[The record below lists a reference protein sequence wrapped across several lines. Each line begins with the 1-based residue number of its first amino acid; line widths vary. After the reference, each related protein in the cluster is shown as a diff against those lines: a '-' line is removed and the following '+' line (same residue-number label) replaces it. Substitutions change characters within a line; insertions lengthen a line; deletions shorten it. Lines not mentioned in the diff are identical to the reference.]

1 MQIHFFNPDH
11 DIALALNQR
20 RFATPHVGRQMRSDL
35 GYIPALWAEDG
46 DVVVVEDIDAAEL
59 LYKRHKLSSRARVEF
74 VTAEQLEN
82 TVSGDGYHLAPWGW
96 NKSIRSTF
104 LDAKIPKTMLPSE
117 QQLDSVR
124 MLSNRAL
131 AVKLLS
137 SMKGMQGVI
146 GLSAVCNSSEEVK
159 EALKLHKDIVVK
171 APWSSSGRGV
181 RYISIDDGPNE
192 NVQKWINNTLEKQG
206 SIIVEKKCRKIQDFA
221 MEFQAKTDGKVVY
234 DGLSLFT
241 TKNGAYTGNIL
252 LPEDEKEEYLHRYLS
267 PTLLDEVKKQ
277 IEALLTK
284 EINGAYTGPLGVD
297 MMICSPWEAD
307 NDSVAVLNPCIEIN
321 MRCTMGHVALALTRR
336 GQRGIMSIDYDGKNY
351 RLHIRQ

>member
-59 LYKRHKLSSRARVEF
+59 LYKRHKLTSRASVEF
-74 VTAEQLEN
+74 VTTEQLEN
-82 TVSGDGYHLAPWGW
+82 TVSGDGYRFAPWGW

-117 QQLDSVR
+117 QQLDSIR

-221 MEFQAKTDGKVVY
+221 MEFQAKADGKVVY

-277 IEALLTK
+277 IETFLTK

-297 MMICSPWEAD
+297 MMICSPWKEGTFD
-307 NDSVAVLNPCIEIN
+307 VVLNPCIEIN
-321 MRCTMGHVALALTRR
+321 MRRTMGHVALALTRR

>member
-1 MQIHFFNPDH
+1 
-11 DIALALNQR
+11 
-20 RFATPHVGRQMRSDL
+20 MRSDL

-59 LYKRHKLSSRARVEF
+59 LYKRHKLTSRARVEF
-74 VTAEQLEN
+74 VTTEQLEN
-82 TVSGDGYHLAPWGW
+82 TVSGDGYRFAPWGW

-117 QQLDSVR
+117 QQLDSIR

-137 SMKGMQGVI
+137 FMKGMQGVI
-146 GLSAVCNSSEEVK
+146 GVSAVCNSSEEVE

-221 MEFQAKTDGKVVY
+221 MEFQAKADGKVVY

-277 IEALLTK
+277 IETFLTK
-284 EINGAYTGPLGVD
+284 EINGAYLGPLGVD
-297 MMICSPWEAD
+297 MMICSPWEEGTSA
-307 NDSVAVLNPCIEIN
+307 VVLNPCIEIN
-321 MRCTMGHVALALTRR
+321 MRRTMGHVALALTRR

>member
-1 MQIHFFNPDH
+1 
-11 DIALALNQR
+11 
-20 RFATPHVGRQMRSDL
+20 
-35 GYIPALWAEDG
+35 
-46 DVVVVEDIDAAEL
+46 
-59 LYKRHKLSSRARVEF
+59 
-74 VTAEQLEN
+74 
-82 TVSGDGYHLAPWGW
+82 
-96 NKSIRSTF
+96 
-104 LDAKIPKTMLPSE
+104 
-117 QQLDSVR
+117 
-124 MLSNRAL
+124 
-131 AVKLLS
+131 
-137 SMKGMQGVI
+137 MKGMQGVI
-146 GLSAVCNSSEEVK
+146 GLSAVCNSSEEV
-159 EALKLHKDIVVK
+159 EELLKLHKDIVVK

-277 IEALLTK
+277 IEAFLTK

-297 MMICSPWEAD
+297 MMICSPWEEGTSD
-307 NDSVAVLNPCIEIN
+307 VVLNPCIEIN
-321 MRCTMGHVALALTRR
+321 MRRTMGHVALALTRR

>member
-59 LYKRHKLSSRARVEF
+59 LYKRHKLTSRARVEF
-74 VTAEQLEN
+74 VTTEQLEN
-82 TVSGDGYHLAPWGW
+82 TVSGDGYRFAPWGW

-117 QQLDSVR
+117 QQLDSIR

-221 MEFQAKTDGKVVY
+221 MEFQAKADGKVVY

-277 IEALLTK
+277 IETFLTK

-297 MMICSPWEAD
+297 MMICSPWKEGTFD
-307 NDSVAVLNPCIEIN
+307 VVLNPCIEIN
-321 MRCTMGHVALALTRR
+321 MRRTMGHVALALTRR

>member
-59 LYKRHKLSSRARVEF
+59 LYKRHKLTSRARVEF
-74 VTAEQLEN
+74 VTTEQLEN
-82 TVSGDGYHLAPWGW
+82 TVSGDGYRFAPWGW

-117 QQLDSVR
+117 QQLDSIR

-137 SMKGMQGVI
+137 SMKGVI
-146 GLSAVCNSSEEVK
+146 GVSAVCNSSEEVE

-221 MEFQAKTDGKVVY
+221 MEFQAKADGKVVY

-277 IEALLTK
+277 IEAFLTK
-284 EINGAYTGPLGVD
+284 EINGAYIGPLGVD
-297 MMICSPWEAD
+297 MMICSPWED
-307 NDSVAVLNPCIEIN
+307 GTSDVVLNPCIEIN
-321 MRCTMGHVALALTRR
+321 MRRTMGHVALALTRR

>member
-59 LYKRHKLSSRARVEF
+59 LYKRHKLTSRARVEF
-74 VTAEQLEN
+74 VTTEQLEN
-82 TVSGDGYHLAPWGW
+82 TVSGDGYRFAPWGW

-117 QQLDSVR
+117 QQLDSIR

-159 EALKLHKDIVVK
+159 EALRLHKDIVVK

-192 NVQKWINNTLEKQG
+192 NVQKWINNTFEKQG

-267 PTLLDEVKKQ
+267 PALLDEVKKQ
-277 IEALLTK
+277 IEVFLTK
-284 EINGAYTGPLGVD
+284 EINGTYLGPLGVD
-297 MMICSPWEAD
+297 MMICSPWEEGTSA
-307 NDSVAVLNPCIEIN
+307 VVLNPCIEIN
-321 MRCTMGHVALALTRR
+321 MRRTMGHVALALTRR

>member
-59 LYKRHKLSSRARVEF
+59 LYKRHKLTSRARVEF
-74 VTAEQLEN
+74 VTTEQLEN
-82 TVSGDGYHLAPWGW
+82 TVSGDGYRFAPWGW

-117 QQLDSVR
+117 QQLDSIR

-146 GLSAVCNSSEEVK
+146 GLSAVCNSPEEVK
-159 EALKLHKDIVVK
+159 GALKLHKDIVVK

-277 IEALLTK
+277 IEAFLTK

-297 MMICSPWEAD
+297 MMICSPWEEGTSD
-307 NDSVAVLNPCIEIN
+307 VVLNPCIEIN
-321 MRCTMGHVALALTRR
+321 MRRTMGHVALALTRR

>member
-59 LYKRHKLSSRARVEF
+59 LYKRHKLTSRARVEF
-74 VTAEQLEN
+74 VTTEQLEN
-82 TVSGDGYHLAPWGW
+82 TVSGDTYRFAPWGW

-117 QQLDSVR
+117 QQLDSIR

-131 AVKLLS
+131 AVTLLS
-137 SMKGMQGVI
+137 SMRGMQGVI
-146 GLSAVCNSSEEVK
+146 GISAVCNSSKEVE

-181 RYISIDDGPNE
+181 RYINVDDGPNE

-206 SIIVEKKCRKIQDFA
+206 TIIVEKKCRKIQDFA
-221 MEFQAKTDGKVVY
+221 MEFQAKADGKVVY

-252 LPEDEKEEYLHRYLS
+252 VPEDEKEEYLHKYLS
-267 PTLLDEVKKQ
+267 PPLLDEVKKQ
-277 IEALLTK
+277 IEAFLTK
-284 EINGAYTGPLGVD
+284 EINGAYIGPLGVD
-297 MMICSPWEAD
+297 MMICSPWEIGTSA
-307 NDSVAVLNPCIEIN
+307 VVLNPCIEIN
-321 MRCTMGHVALALTRR
+321 MRRTMGHVALAITRR

>member
-1 MQIHFFNPDH
+1 
-11 DIALALNQR
+11 
-20 RFATPHVGRQMRSDL
+20 
-35 GYIPALWAEDG
+35 
-46 DVVVVEDIDAAEL
+46 
-59 LYKRHKLSSRARVEF
+59 
-74 VTAEQLEN
+74 
-82 TVSGDGYHLAPWGW
+82 
-96 NKSIRSTF
+96 
-104 LDAKIPKTMLPSE
+104 
-117 QQLDSVR
+117 
-124 MLSNRAL
+124 
-131 AVKLLS
+131 
-137 SMKGMQGVI
+137 MKGLQGVI
-146 GLSAVCNSSEEVK
+146 GVSAVCNSSEEVK

-277 IEALLTK
+277 IETFLTK

-297 MMICSPWEAD
+297 MMICSPWEEGTSD
-307 NDSVAVLNPCIEIN
+307 VVLNPCIEIN
-321 MRCTMGHVALALTRR
+321 MRRTMGHVALALTRR

>member
-11 DIALALNQR
+11 DIALTLNQR
-20 RFATPHVGRQMRSDL
+20 RFASPHVGRQMRSDL

-59 LYKRHKLSSRARVEF
+59 LYKRHKLTSRARVEF
-74 VTAEQLEN
+74 VTTEQLEN
-82 TVSGDGYHLAPWGW
+82 TVSGDGYHFAPWGW

-117 QQLDSVR
+117 QQLDSIR

-146 GLSAVCNSSEEVK
+146 GISAVCNSSEEVE
-159 EALKLHKDIVVK
+159 EALKLHRDIVVK

-221 MEFQAKTDGKVVY
+221 MEFQAKADGKVVY

-252 LPEDEKEEYLHRYLS
+252 LPEDEKE
-267 PTLLDEVKKQ
+267 
-277 IEALLTK
+277 
-284 EINGAYTGPLGVD
+284 
-297 MMICSPWEAD
+297 
-307 NDSVAVLNPCIEIN
+307 
-321 MRCTMGHVALALTRR
+321 
-336 GQRGIMSIDYDGKNY
+336 
-351 RLHIRQ
+351 

>member
-59 LYKRHKLSSRARVEF
+59 LYKRHKLTSRARVEF
-74 VTAEQLEN
+74 VTTEQLEN
-82 TVSGDGYHLAPWGW
+82 TVSGDGYRFAPWGW

-117 QQLDSVR
+117 QQLDSIR

-159 EALKLHKDIVVK
+159 ETLKLHKDIVVK

-181 RYISIDDGPNE
+181 RYINVDDGPNE

-221 MEFQAKTDGKVVY
+221 MEFQAKADGKVVY

-277 IEALLTK
+277 IETFLTK
-284 EINGAYTGPLGVD
+284 EINGAYLGPLGVD
-297 MMICSPWEAD
+297 MMICSPWEEGTSA
-307 NDSVAVLNPCIEIN
+307 VVLNPCIEIN
-321 MRCTMGHVALALTRR
+321 MRRTMGHVALALTRR

>member
-1 MQIHFFNPDH
+1 
-11 DIALALNQR
+11 
-20 RFATPHVGRQMRSDL
+20 MRSDL

-74 VTAEQLEN
+74 VTTEQLEN
-82 TVSGDGYHLAPWGW
+82 TVSGDGYRFAPWGW

-104 LDAKIPKTMLPSE
+104 LDAKIPKTMLPTE
-117 QQLDSVR
+117 QQLDSIR

-137 SMKGMQGVI
+137 SMKGMQGII
-146 GLSAVCNSSEEVK
+146 GISAVCNTAEEVE
-159 EALKLHKDIVVK
+159 EALKQHKDIVVK

-181 RYISIDDGPNE
+181 RYINTDDGPNE
-192 NVQKWINNTLEKQG
+192 NVQKWIYNTLEKQG

-221 MEFQAKTDGKVVY
+221 MELQAKADGKVIY
-234 DGLSLFT
+234 EGLSLFT

-277 IEALLTK
+277 IEVFLAK
-284 EINGAYTGPLGVD
+284 EINGAYVGPLGVD
-297 MMICSPWEAD
+297 MMICSPWEAG
-307 NDSVAVLNPCIEIN
+307 NGSAVVLNPCIEIN
-321 MRCTMGHVALALTRR
+321 MRRTMGHVALALTRR

>member
-1 MQIHFFNPDH
+1 
-11 DIALALNQR
+11 
-20 RFATPHVGRQMRSDL
+20 
-35 GYIPALWAEDG
+35 
-46 DVVVVEDIDAAEL
+46 
-59 LYKRHKLSSRARVEF
+59 
-74 VTAEQLEN
+74 
-82 TVSGDGYHLAPWGW
+82 
-96 NKSIRSTF
+96 
-104 LDAKIPKTMLPSE
+104 
-117 QQLDSVR
+117 
-124 MLSNRAL
+124 
-131 AVKLLS
+131 
-137 SMKGMQGVI
+137 MKGMQGVI
-146 GLSAVCNSSEEVK
+146 GLSAVCNSSEEVE

-221 MEFQAKTDGKVVY
+221 MEFQAKADGKVVY

-277 IEALLTK
+277 IEAFLTK
-284 EINGAYTGPLGVD
+284 EINGAYIGPLGVD
-297 MMICSPWEAD
+297 MMICSPWEEGTSD
-307 NDSVAVLNPCIEIN
+307 VVLNPCIEIN
-321 MRCTMGHVALALTRR
+321 MRRTMGHVALALTRR

>member
-59 LYKRHKLSSRARVEF
+59 LYKRHKLTSRARVEF
-74 VTAEQLEN
+74 VTTEQLEN
-82 TVSGDGYHLAPWGW
+82 TVLGDSYRFAPWGW

-117 QQLDSVR
+117 LQLDSIR

-146 GLSAVCNSSEEVK
+146 GISAVCNTAKEVD
-159 EALKLHKDIVVK
+159 EALKQHQDIVVK

-206 SIIVEKKCRKIQDFA
+206 TIIVEKKCRKIQDFA
-221 MEFQAKTDGKVVY
+221 MEFQAKADGKVVY

-277 IEALLTK
+277 IGVFLTK
-284 EINGAYTGPLGVD
+284 EINGAYIGPLGVD
-297 MMICSPWEAD
+297 MMICSPWEDGTSA
-307 NDSVAVLNPCIEIN
+307 VVLNPCIEIN
-321 MRCTMGHVALALTRR
+321 MRRTMGHVALALTRR

>member
-59 LYKRHKLSSRARVEF
+59 LYKRHKLTSRARVEF
-74 VTAEQLEN
+74 VTTEQLEN
-82 TVSGDGYHLAPWGW
+82 TVSGDSYRFAPWGW

-117 QQLDSVR
+117 LQLDSIR

-146 GLSAVCNSSEEVK
+146 GISAVCNTAKEVE
-159 EALKLHKDIVVK
+159 EALKQHQDIVVK

-206 SIIVEKKCRKIQDFA
+206 TIIVEKKCRKIQDFA
-221 MEFQAKTDGKVVY
+221 MEFQAKADGKVVY

-277 IEALLTK
+277 IEVFLTK
-284 EINGAYTGPLGVD
+284 EIYGAYVGPLGVD
-297 MMICSPWEAD
+297 MMICGPWETG
-307 NDSVAVLNPCIEIN
+307 NDSDVVLNPCIEIN
-321 MRCTMGHVALALTRR
+321 MRRTMGHVALALTRR

>member
-59 LYKRHKLSSRARVEF
+59 LYKRHKLTSRARVEF
-74 VTAEQLEN
+74 VTTEQLEN
-82 TVSGDGYHLAPWGW
+82 TVSGDGYRFAPWGW

-117 QQLDSVR
+117 QQLDSIR

-146 GLSAVCNSSEEVK
+146 GLSAVCNSSEEVE

-192 NVQKWINNTLEKQG
+192 NVQKWINNTFEKQG

-267 PTLLDEVKKQ
+267 PALLDEVKKQ
-277 IEALLTK
+277 IEVFLTK
-284 EINGAYTGPLGVD
+284 EINGTYLGPLGVD
-297 MMICSPWEAD
+297 MMICSPWEEGTSD
-307 NDSVAVLNPCIEIN
+307 VVLNPCIEIN
-321 MRCTMGHVALALTRR
+321 MRRTMGHVALALTRR

>member
-59 LYKRHKLSSRARVEF
+59 LYKRHKLTSRARVEF
-74 VTAEQLEN
+74 VTTEQLEN
-82 TVSGDGYHLAPWGW
+82 TVSGDSYRFAPWGW

-117 QQLDSVR
+117 LQLDSIR

-146 GLSAVCNSSEEVK
+146 GISAVCNTAKEVE
-159 EALKLHKDIVVK
+159 EALKQHQDIVVK

-221 MEFQAKTDGKVVY
+221 MEFQAKADGKVVY

-277 IEALLTK
+277 IEVFLTT
-284 EINGAYTGPLGVD
+284 EINGAYVGPLGVD
-297 MMICSPWEAD
+297 MMICSPWEDGTSA
-307 NDSVAVLNPCIEIN
+307 VVLNPCIEIN
-321 MRCTMGHVALALTRR
+321 MRRTMGHVALALTRR

>member
-1 MQIHFFNPDH
+1 MTLHFFNPDH

-35 GYIPALWAEDG
+35 GYIPALWAEDD

-74 VTAEQLEN
+74 VTTEQLEN
-82 TVSGDGYHLAPWGW
+82 TVSGDDYRFAPWGW
-96 NKSIRSTF
+96 NRSIRSTF

-117 QQLDSVR
+117 QQLDNIR
-124 MLSNRAL
+124 TLSNRAL

-137 SMKGMQGVI
+137 SMNGMLGVI
-146 GLSAVCNSSEEVK
+146 GLSAVCNSSEEVM
-159 EALKLHKDIVVK
+159 EALELHKDIVVK

-181 RYISIDDGPNE
+181 RYINIDDGPNE
-192 NVQKWINNTLEKQG
+192 NVRKWISNTLEKQG
-206 SIIVEKKCRKIQDFA
+206 TIIVEKKCCKIQDFA
-221 MEFQAKTDGKVVY
+221 MEFQSQADGKVIY
-234 DGLSLFT
+234 EGLSLFT
-241 TKNGAYTGNIL
+241 TRNGAYTGNIL
-252 LPEDEKEEYLHRYLS
+252 LPEDEKEEYLHKYLS
-267 PTLLDEVKKQ
+267 PTLLDEVKGH
-277 IEALLTK
+277 IETFLTK
-284 EINGAYTGPLGVD
+284 EINGAYIGPLGVD

-307 NDSVAVLNPCIEIN
+307 NDSVTVLNPCIEIN
-321 MRCTMGHVALALTRR
+321 MRRTMGHVALALTRR

>member
-1 MQIHFFNPDH
+1 MTLHFFNPDH

-35 GYIPALWAEDG
+35 GYIPALWAEDD

-74 VTAEQLEN
+74 VTTEQLEN
-82 TVSGDGYHLAPWGW
+82 TVSGDDYRFAPWGW
-96 NKSIRSTF
+96 NRSIRSTF

-117 QQLDSVR
+117 QQLDNIR
-124 MLSNRAL
+124 TLSNRAL

-137 SMKGMQGVI
+137 SMNGMQGVI
-146 GLSAVCNSSEEVK
+146 GLSAVCNSSEEVM
-159 EALKLHKDIVVK
+159 EALELHKDIVVK

-181 RYISIDDGPNE
+181 RYINIDDGPNE
-192 NVQKWINNTLEKQG
+192 NVRKWISNTLEKQG
-206 SIIVEKKCRKIQDFA
+206 TIIVEKKCCKIQDFA
-221 MEFQAKTDGKVVY
+221 MEFQSQADGKVVY
-234 DGLSLFT
+234 EGLSLFT
-241 TKNGAYTGNIL
+241 TRNGAYTGNIL
-252 LPEDEKEEYLHRYLS
+252 LPEDEKEEYLHKYLS
-267 PTLLDEVKKQ
+267 PTLLDEVKGQ
-277 IEALLTK
+277 IETFLTK
-284 EINGAYTGPLGVD
+284 EINGAYIGPLGVD

-307 NDSVAVLNPCIEIN
+307 NDSVTVLNPCIEIN
-321 MRCTMGHVALALTRR
+321 MRRTMGHVALALTRR

>member
-59 LYKRHKLSSRARVEF
+59 LYKRHKLTSRAKVEF
-74 VTAEQLEN
+74 VTTEQLEN
-82 TVSGDGYHLAPWGW
+82 TVSGDGYRFAPWGW

-117 QQLDSVR
+117 QQLDSIR

-146 GLSAVCNSSEEVK
+146 GISAVCNSSEEVK
-159 EALKLHKDIVVK
+159 GALKLHKDIVVK

-221 MEFQAKTDGKVVY
+221 MEFQAKADGKVVY

-277 IEALLTK
+277 IETFLTK

-297 MMICSPWEAD
+297 MMICSPWEEGTSD
-307 NDSVAVLNPCIEIN
+307 VVLNPCIEIN
-321 MRCTMGHVALALTRR
+321 MRRTMGHVALALTRR

>member
-59 LYKRHKLSSRARVEF
+59 LYKRHKLTSRAKVEF
-74 VTAEQLEN
+74 VTTEQLEN
-82 TVSGDGYHLAPWGW
+82 TVSGDGYRFAPWGW

-117 QQLDSVR
+117 QQLDSIR

-277 IEALLTK
+277 IETFLTK

-297 MMICSPWEAD
+297 MMICSPWEEGTSD
-307 NDSVAVLNPCIEIN
+307 VVLNPCIEIN
-321 MRCTMGHVALALTRR
+321 MRRTMGHVALALTRR

>member
-20 RFATPHVGRQMRSDL
+20 RFATLHVGRQMRSDL

-74 VTAEQLEN
+74 VTTEQLEN
-82 TVSGDGYHLAPWGW
+82 TVSGDGYRFAPWGW

-117 QQLDSVR
+117 QQLDSIR

-146 GLSAVCNSSEEVK
+146 GLSAVCNSSEEVE

-252 LPEDEKEEYLHRYLS
+252 LPEDEKEEYLHRYFS

-277 IEALLTK
+277 IETFLTK

-297 MMICSPWEAD
+297 MMICSPWEEGTSA
-307 NDSVAVLNPCIEIN
+307 VVLNPCIEIN
-321 MRCTMGHVALALTRR
+321 MRRTMGHVALALTRR

>member
-1 MQIHFFNPDH
+1 
-11 DIALALNQR
+11 
-20 RFATPHVGRQMRSDL
+20 
-35 GYIPALWAEDG
+35 
-46 DVVVVEDIDAAEL
+46 
-59 LYKRHKLSSRARVEF
+59 
-74 VTAEQLEN
+74 
-82 TVSGDGYHLAPWGW
+82 
-96 NKSIRSTF
+96 
-104 LDAKIPKTMLPSE
+104 
-117 QQLDSVR
+117 
-124 MLSNRAL
+124 
-131 AVKLLS
+131 
-137 SMKGMQGVI
+137 MKGMQGVI
-146 GLSAVCNSSEEVK
+146 GLSAVCNSSEEVE

-252 LPEDEKEEYLHRYLS
+252 LPEDEKEEYLHRYFS

-277 IEALLTK
+277 IETFLTK

-297 MMICSPWEAD
+297 MMICSPWEEGTSA
-307 NDSVAVLNPCIEIN
+307 VVLNPCIEIN
-321 MRCTMGHVALALTRR
+321 MRRTMGHVALALTRR

>member
-59 LYKRHKLSSRARVEF
+59 LYKRHKLTSRASVEF
-74 VTAEQLEN
+74 VTTEQLEN
-82 TVSGDGYHLAPWGW
+82 TVSGDGYRFAPWGW

-117 QQLDSVR
+117 QQLDSIR

-171 APWSSSGRGV
+171 ASWSSSGRGV

-221 MEFQAKTDGKVVY
+221 MEFQAKADGKVVY

-277 IEALLTK
+277 IETFLTK

-297 MMICSPWEAD
+297 MMICSPWKEGTFD
-307 NDSVAVLNPCIEIN
+307 VVLNPCIEIN
-321 MRCTMGHVALALTRR
+321 MRRTMGHVALALTRR

>member
-59 LYKRHKLSSRARVEF
+59 LYKRHKLTSRARVEF
-74 VTAEQLEN
+74 VTTEQLEN
-82 TVSGDGYHLAPWGW
+82 TVSGDNYRFAPWGW
-96 NKSIRSTF
+96 NRSIRSIF

-117 QQLDSVR
+117 LQLDSIR

-131 AVKLLS
+131 AVKLLGTF
-137 SMKGMQGVI
+137 KGTQGVVGFSLI
-146 GLSAVCNSSEEVK
+146 CNTASEVE
-159 EALKLHKDIVVK
+159 EALKQYRDIVVK

-181 RYISIDDGPNE
+181 RYINVDDGPNE

-221 MEFQAKTDGKVVY
+221 MEFQAKANGKVVY

-277 IEALLTK
+277 IEVFLTK
-284 EINGAYTGPLGVD
+284 EINGAYIGPLGVD
-297 MMICSPWEAD
+297 MMICSPWEEDKTSA
-307 NDSVAVLNPCIEIN
+307 VVLNPCIEIN
-321 MRCTMGHVALALTRR
+321 MRRTMGHVALALTRR

>member
-74 VTAEQLEN
+74 VTTEQLEN
-82 TVSGDGYHLAPWGW
+82 TVSGDGYRFAPWGW

-117 QQLDSVR
+117 QQLDSIR

-146 GLSAVCNSSEEVK
+146 GLSAVCNFSEEVK

-277 IEALLTK
+277 IETFLTK

-297 MMICSPWEAD
+297 MMICSPWKEGTSD
-307 NDSVAVLNPCIEIN
+307 VVLNPCIEIN
-321 MRCTMGHVALALTRR
+321 MRRTMGHVALALTRR